1 MRNPLIVLEN
11 TRRILSKGGS
21 DSDVDTYVK
30 SEGMSLDNIS
40 KIPIPKN
47 ISQIASVLKIGED
60 FGKALQ
66 SIPKSTL
73 ATVPPVGALGVM
85 ARHPEATAKILPI
98 AGQITGE
105 AIGALKGGSVGYK
118 AGGSIGATIGESF
131 AQAINMVRGT
141 TITPQDAMREI
152 VHTGKI
158 ATASELAFGPGGP
171 GAVLIEKHIAPALSK
186 LAEPILKKGRQG
198 ILELLQFSVGKEN
211 TQIDD
216 MAELLQR
223 GAKRVLSAKNLGNSI
238 DISVVD
244 KATKGLNLLREQAG
258 TEYANIVNPLT
269 KNKDL
274 IGFTKPIIDGF
285 SKVLKDVG
293 LVDDTGKFIKGA
305 FEDVK
310 YKDRVEIVKRIN
322 QLKYITTKSGD
333 KVIKTP
339 RNTMKLSEMLATRR
353 ELDDLIKFTKQTE
366 SVTPRTTQ
374 FKSALKGLRNSIND
388 ELYKVGGDTF
398 RNADAKFA
406 EKISLFN
413 DLQPALR
420 TPDKAERSIEQ
431 IIKQARQSKI
441 ELLKQLDE
449 SLPKELKFMDDLFD
463 FGVAQKFKS
472 NAVNYYRAG
481 MLSAIFGIG
490 GFLKGGIP
498 GTVAG
503 IYAGHQIASPK
514 GVGDVLKLLQETGR
528 FMDKASAETGKRLAQ
543 TSPVLAREVS
553 KVLGL

>member
-30 SEGMSLDNIS
+30 SEGMTLDNIS
-40 KIPIPKN
+40 KIPVTKN

-60 FGKALQ
+60 FGRTLQ

-85 ARHPEATAKILPI
+85 ARHPGTVATIAPI
-98 AGQITGE
+98 AGQLAGE
-105 AIGALKGGSVGYK
+105 AIGTLKGGFTGYK
-118 AGGSIGATIGESF
+118 VGGAVGATIGESF

-141 TITPQDAMREI
+141 TVTPQDAMKEI
-152 VHTGKI
+152 IHTGKI

-171 GAVLIEKHIAPALSK
+171 GAVLIEKHIAPALAK

-274 IGFTKPIIDGF
+274 IGFTKPIIDNF
-285 SKVLKDVG
+285 SKVLKDIG

-339 RNTMKLSEMLATRR
+339 RNTMKFSEMLATRR

-366 SVTPRTTQ
+366 TVAPRTTQ

-388 ELYKVGGDTF
+388 ELYKVGKETF
-398 RNADAKFA
+398 ERIKKEKKLAD
-406 EKISLFN
+406 
-413 DLQPALR
+413 
-420 TPDKAERSIEQ
+420 
-431 IIKQARQSKI
+431 IKREI
-441 ELLKQLDE
+441 N
-449 SLPKELKFMDDLFD
+449 FT
-463 FGVAQKFKS
+463 
-472 NAVNYYRAG
+472 N
-481 MLSAIFGIG
+481 
-490 GFLKGGIP
+490 
-498 GTVAG
+498 
-503 IYAGHQIASPK
+503 
-514 GVGDVLKLLQETGR
+514 
-528 FMDKASAETGKRLAQ
+528 MDKVK
-543 TSPVLAREVS
+543 EVITPS
-553 KVLGL
+553 